1 MTGIAPGTM
10 LDPALLAAIGDL
22 ELLARTVVDGFLH
35 GHHRSLRTGQ
45 SLDFAEHRAYQPGD
59 DLRRI
64 DWRLYGRTDRFYLK
78 TYEAET
84 NADLRVVLDVS
95 RSMDF
100 GTGPLTKFTWA
111 RALLASLAWLAQ
123 HQGDRVGYVPL
134 GRGADGIVPPSTRH
148 LPLVLQSLSR
158 AVPDGA
164 APLGASLERIADLK
178 GRAGMLVIASDCYDD
193 PRAIQQGIGTLRARG
208 HDVMLFHIIDQAER
222 DFPFDAPD
230 TFADLESEAR
240 LAIRPDEVRDQY
252 RTAFA
257 RHGADVQRLVG
268 ADGADY
274 VAVTSDEPLDRA
286 LRQWLEHRRR
296 PEVGR

>member
-1 MTGIAPGTM
+1 MRGVAPGTL
-10 LDPALLAAIGDL
+10 LDPTVLAGIGDL

-35 GHHRSLRTGQ
+35 GRHRSLRTGQ

-64 DWRLYGRTDRFYLK
+64 DWRLYGRTERFYLK

-84 NADLRVVLDVS
+84 NADLRVALDVS

-100 GTGPLTKFTWA
+100 GSGALTKFTWA

-123 HQGDRVGYVPL
+123 RQGDRVGYIPL
-134 GRGADGIVPPSTRH
+134 GEDAGSIVPPSTRH
-148 LPLVLQSLSR
+148 LPLVLQAMAR
-158 AVPDGA
+158 ATPSGTA
-164 APLGASLERIADLK
+164 TLGATLERAAGLK

-193 PRAIQQGIGTLRARG
+193 PVAIQHGIGALRARG
-208 HDVMLFHIIDQAER
+208 HDVMLFHIIDAAER

-230 TFADLESEAR
+230 TFADLETEAR
-240 LAIRPDEVRDQY
+240 LALKPEEVRDEY
-252 RTAFA
+252 REAFRA
-257 RHGADVQRLVG
+257 HGEELRRRVG

-286 LRQWLEHRRR
+286 LRLWLEARQA
-296 PEVGR
+296 PERGR

>member
-1 MTGIAPGTM
+1 MTGIAPGNL
-10 LDPALLAAIGDL
+10 LDPAILAGIGDL

-35 GHHRSLRTGQ
+35 GRHRSLRTGQ

-84 NADLRVVLDVS
+84 NADLRVALDVS

-123 HQGDRVGYVPL
+123 RQGDRVGYVPL
-134 GRGADGIVPPSTRH
+134 GDGADGIVPPSTRH
-148 LPLVLQSLSR
+148 LSLVLQAMSR
-158 AVPDGA
+158 AQPRGTATLGA
-164 APLGASLERIADLK
+164 ALERMAQLK

-193 PRAIQQGIGTLRARG
+193 PQAIQQGIGALRARG
-208 HDVMLFHIIDQAER
+208 HDVMLFHVVDEAER

-230 TFADLESEAR
+230 TFADLETEAR
-240 LAIRPDEVRDQY
+240 LALKPEEVRAEYQ
-252 RTAFA
+252 RAFQA
-257 RHGADVQRLVG
+257 HGEDLRRRVG

-274 VAVTSDEPLDRA
+274 VQVTSDEPLDRA
-286 LRQWLEHRRR
+286 LRLWLEHRQA
-296 PEVGR
+296 PERGR